1 MIGKDWEERCGMN
14 CIIWKKAE
22 KLILYTLMSH
32 FPIDT
37 RNQYKTLQRDS
48 LNLPTTIPHTFNA
61 SYGEVTHQHQP
72 NYDRS
77 MFNQARDSKQVEFPE
92 RNMLNDRLMETS
104 QIYKNFGQTFINN
117 NNMNPFQQQDAYKN
131 AGHIMRQTREK
142 REERQGQ
149 SSNFD
154 RIFMGSVD
162 YDKEVNTRLNG
173 FDLVAKDTR
182 FDSSK
187 KLGETNV
194 EMRSNRYL
202 GMPGK
207 NL

>member
-1 MIGKDWEERCGMN
+1 
-14 CIIWKKAE
+14 
-22 KLILYTLMSH
+22 
-32 FPIDT
+32 
-37 RNQYKTLQRDS
+37 
-48 LNLPTTIPHTFNA
+48 
-61 SYGEVTHQHQP
+61 
-72 NYDRS
+72 

-117 NNMNPFQQQDAYKN
+117 SNMNPFQQQDAYKN